1 MWDTS
6 QSLAQIDCAA
16 NLNGLSVASCEGYG
30 VLKEAPSLT
39 SSVRPV
45 FRNIE
50 AELIQAIKSHDCII
64 GCVAWLTSVPILE
77 ALQGKN
83 VCFIVQ
89 QEDWLRPDSDEWSM
103 ARQRSLYA
111 SLKGITSVEASVNYC
126 GYTHISPVR
135 LSGKPKS
142 ANRNNPRMHHKF
154 ALFGSDRT
162 VFDRTATDDYSW
174 STSDFDLL
182 WTGSYNFTANATRS
196 LENGL
201 FVSDKSVV
209 EAYFMEWRQ
218 ILLTSFRVE
227 DKWWGESYGWN
238 ADDDCLRDGT

>member
-1 MWDTS
+1 MSDTS
-6 QSLAQIDCAA
+6 ESLAQIDCAV
-16 NLNGLSVASCEGYG
+16 NLNQLNVASCEGYG

-39 SSVRPV
+39 SFVRPV
-45 FRNIE
+45 FRDIE
-50 AELIQAIKSHDCII
+50 AELIKAIKSHDRIV

-77 ALQGKN
+77 ALQGKS

-103 ARQRSLYA
+103 ATQRSLYA
-111 SLKGITSVEASVNYC
+111 SLKGIESYSVDVSTC
-126 GYTHISPVR
+126 SGYVISPVR
-135 LSGKPKS
+135 LSGKPKT

-154 ALFGSDRT
+154 ALFSSGEDWGR
-162 VFDRTATDDYSW
+162 
-174 STSDFDLL
+174 FDLV

-201 FVSDKSVV
+201 FISDKGVV
-209 EAYFMEWRQ
+209 DAYFMEWRQ
-218 ILLTSFRVE
+218 VLLTSFRIE

-238 ADDDCLRDGT
+238 ADDHFLRDGT